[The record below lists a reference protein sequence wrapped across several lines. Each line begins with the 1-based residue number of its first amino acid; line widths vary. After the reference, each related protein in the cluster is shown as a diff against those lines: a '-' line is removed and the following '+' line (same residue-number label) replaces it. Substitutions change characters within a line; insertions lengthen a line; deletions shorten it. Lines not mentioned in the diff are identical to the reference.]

1 MNTILNPTEKSQMH
15 FGQYIRSGKNPP
27 VTTVSENTHHYREL
41 VYSVIKDTMSNAY
54 PILKNFLNAKEW
66 ENAVQYFFEHHK
78 SQTEQIWKL
87 PFEFYEFYLE
97 NPFPTKK
104 IIPFLN
110 ELMYFEWLEI
120 EVFMMEDLEFLPFSE
135 KGNPKTDVL
144 IPNPEIKILPLQYPI
159 HNKATKKITE
169 KDKGQYF
176 VSLHR
181 DYYDKQ
187 VKFNELSLPFV
198 EMLVLLNEQETTF
211 IDLYPILKKY
221 ESDSEKISEQILEFI
236 RFALE
241 NNLILGY
248 KKTRN

>member
-1 MNTILNPTEKSQMH
+1 MNAILNPTEKSQIH
-15 FGQYIRSGKNPP
+15 FGNYIRSGKNPP
-27 VTTVSENTHHYREL
+27 KTTVSENTYHYREL

-54 PILKNFLNAKEW
+54 PILKNYLIGKEW
-66 ENAVQYFFEHHK
+66 ENAVQFFFEHHK
-78 SQTEQIWKL
+78 SQTTQIWKL
-87 PFEFYEFYLE
+87 PLEFYEFYLE

-104 IIPFLN
+104 NIPFLN

-120 EVFMMEDLEFLPFSE
+120 EVFMMEDLEFLPFN
-135 KGNPKTDVL
+135 KIGNLKKDVL

-159 HNKATKKITE
+159 HLKQTKKIT
-169 KDKGQYF
+169 KNDKGQYF

-198 EMLVLLNEQETTF
+198 EMLVLINEQETTF
-211 IDLYPILKKY
+211 IDLYKILKNH
-221 ESDSEKISEQILEFI
+221 ESNSEKVSGQTEEFI
-236 RFALE
+236 EFALE

-248 KKTRN
+248 KKTIN